1 MVEERLLRIK
11 LLAMDVD
18 GVLTKGDVIYEDDGA
33 EYKVFNIMDGLGI
46 TVAGHAGLLTAF
58 VTGRKSGA
66 VARRAKELKVT
77 ALCDG
82 CQDKGTAIRN
92 LRSKFNLSADEIAF
106 VGDDINDIP
115 AFRESGLRIA
125 VSNASDDLKAHADI
139 ITNCSGGNGAI
150 REVIEMI
157 LKAQGKWSS
166 AVECYLR
173 ELESAGK
180 A

>member
-1 MVEERLLRIK
+1 MSDQRLLRIK

-18 GVLTKGDVIYEDDGA
+18 GVLTKGDIIYEDDGA

-46 TVAGHAGLLTAF
+46 TIAGHAGLLVAI

-66 VARRAKELKVT
+66 VARRAKELKVNV
-77 ALCDG
+77 LFDG
-82 CQDKGTAIRN
+82 CQDKGSAIRS
-92 LRSKFNLSADEIAF
+92 LRERFNLSSDEIAF

-139 ITNCSGGNGAI
+139 ITNRSGGNGAI
-150 REVIEMI
+150 REVIEML

-173 ELESAGK
+173 ELESAGR